1 MALPMIAMAAMA
13 GGTLMN
19 IMGTLQQGEAAE
31 QAAMFNAELR
41 EIEGREKERLI
52 RKRGRADLS
61 RIRSAIGKA
70 GVTAAGSP
78 MEVIAE
84 SAANTEMDALNARFG
99 YQTDATMTR
108 ATGLAR
114 KRASRMS
121 AAASLLSGGAK
132 ALGTGAQLGAFG

>member
-13 GGTLMN
+13 GGSLLN

-61 RIRSAIGKA
+61 RIRAAIGKS
-70 GVTAAGSP
+70 GVTSAGSP
-78 MEVIAE
+78 MEVLAE
-84 SAANTEMDALNARFG
+84 SAANAEMDALNARFG
-99 YQTDATMTR
+99 YQTDATVIR
-108 ATGLAR
+108 AEGRSR
-114 KRASRMS
+114 KRASRIS
-121 AAASLLSGGAK
+121 AAASLLSGGAQ
-132 ALGTGAQLGAFG
+132 AVGTGAQLGVFG